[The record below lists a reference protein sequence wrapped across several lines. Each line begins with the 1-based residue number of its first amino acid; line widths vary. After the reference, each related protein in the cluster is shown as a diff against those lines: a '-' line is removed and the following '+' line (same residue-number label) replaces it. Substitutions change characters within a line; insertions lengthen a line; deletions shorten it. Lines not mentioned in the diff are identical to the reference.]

1 MLKRSAAPFPSGSV
15 SNVVSEGIYRSTFI
29 VKVSSPGTVSLG
41 RSIVPG
47 QGALTSPQ
55 EPVPAGSPI
64 LIEPTLPR
72 PESAGSGTTVN
83 LPALFPVPRPLVV
96 SKSSSRMIM
105 F

>member
-41 RSIVPG
+41 RSIDPP
-47 QGALTSPQ
+47 GALTSPQ
-55 EPVPAGSPI
+55 GPVAIGSPI